1 MQPEESTTAQD
12 KVFYP
17 GRAWQYSHPDR
28 LATNAWLFGMNPA
41 PVGDCRVLELGCGA
55 GQNLIPMA
63 YVLPQARFLGVEL
76 SARPVEQGRNV
87 IAELGI
93 GNIELRQ
100 LDIRSIDREL
110 GEFDYIIAHG
120 VYTWVPPIV
129 REAVLRTFGANLA
142 PQGVAYMNYNAL
154 PGGHIRAIVRDM
166 MRYRLREF
174 AEPEAHI
181 PESVQLVR
189 TLIGLQPERSP
200 YGALL
205 RSELER
211 LEKNPHGVLFHDE
224 LGDATGSVYLHEVLE
239 EASKH
244 GLQYLC
250 ESRLADVHTG
260 RLSAEIQ
267 RTLAQLGTSRL
278 NQEQYY
284 DFLVCQEYRRTLL
297 CRNEVTVKPD
307 FHLERMRALKVTSN
321 TRPQSSPLD
330 LGAGATARF
339 LTPDDAVME
348 TGDACVKTS
357 LVILHESWPK
367 ALAFDDLLRAV
378 RDRLQKGGEA
388 ASVDEGEFAMFLAST
403 YAAGFVDLHMWEP
416 EFSASPGEKPRASA
430 LARYQ
435 AATQSWVTGLRHN
448 TVDIDDPVSAEVLR
462 RLDGSHDRRAL
473 LEKVNASSPSG
484 TLSLE
489 RLEAMLVY
497 FGRLC
502 MLEA

>member
-1 MQPEESTTAQD
+1 
-12 KVFYP
+12 
-17 GRAWQYSHPDR
+17 
-28 LATNAWLFGMNPA
+28 MNPA
-41 PVGDCRVLELGCGA
+41 PVSECRVLELGCGA

-76 SARPVEQGRNV
+76 SARPVEQGRKV
-87 IAELGI
+87 ITELGLE
-93 GNIELRQ
+93 NVELRQ

-129 REAVLRTFGANLA
+129 REAVLRTFGTNLA

-181 PESVQLVR
+181 PESVRLAR
-189 TLIGLQPERSP
+189 TLIGLQPEGSP

-205 RSELER
+205 NQELQR
-211 LEKNPHGVLFHDE
+211 LEKNPPDVLYHDE
-224 LGDATGSVYLHEVLE
+224 LVEDHGSVYLHEVLD
-239 EASKH
+239 EASTH

-260 RLSAEIQ
+260 RLSPEIQ
-267 RTLAQLGTSRL
+267 RAMGQLGTNRL

-297 CRNEVTVKPD
+297 CRDEVTLTPN
-307 FHLERMRALKVTSN
+307 FHPQRMRALKVTSS
-321 TRPQSSPLD
+321 TRPESSSLD
-330 LGAGATARF
+330 LSEGVIARF
-339 LTPDDAVME
+339 FTPEDAVME
-348 TGDACVKTS
+348 TGDASVKTA
-357 LVILHESWPK
+357 LAMLYERWPN
-367 ALAFDDLLRAV
+367 ALAFDDLLRGVSERMA
-378 RDRLQKGGEA
+378 KGGDTTP
-388 ASVDEGEFAMFLAST
+388 VDEGEFAMFLAST
-403 YAAGFVDLHMWEP
+403 YAAGFVDLHTWEP
-416 EFSASPGEKPRASA
+416 GFSASPGEKPRASA
-430 LARYQ
+430 LARYE
-435 AATQSWVTGLRHN
+435 AASQSWVTGLRHN
-448 TVDIDDPVSAEVLR
+448 TVDLDDPMSIRVLR
-462 RLDGSHDRRAL
+462 LLDGSRDRRSL
-473 LEKVNASSPSG
+473 LEKVNASTRDG
-484 TLSLE
+484 TLKLD
-489 RLEAMLVY
+489 RLEAILSE